1 MALTTKLK
9 FLNFK
14 NNHNES
20 KLNDTLERAKTY
32 LSIVENLERTKQFSR
47 EQENWLFRNSRLLQ
61 DEMNELKFRQMEVGM
76 QDGYGRRLFNI
87 KNLISVFPT
96 SLKAGFPMDESII
109 YSALKNNLNGYIQ
122 KVEDLI
128 KNPKK
133 FKELSKERRKKV
145 LRILKFDKIKL
156 IELIFAGFFITSVV
170 LLINTNTFIYGFILN
185 IISVLA
191 ILILSFINWEEI

>member
-1 MALTTKLK
+1 MAITTKLK

-14 NNHNES
+14 NNNRES

-32 LSIVENLERTKQFSR
+32 LSIVESIERTRQITL
-47 EQENWLFRNSRLLQ
+47 EQENWLFQNCRVL
-61 DEMNELKFRQMEVGM
+61 DEEMTELKFPQLEPAMADAYRTYFQMSHP
-76 QDGYGRRLFNI
+76 I
-87 KNLISVFPT
+87 ATFPT
-96 SLKAGFPMDESII
+96 YLKGRFPMDERYI
-109 YSALKNNLNGYIQ
+109 YSALKNNLNGFIQ

-133 FKELSKERRKKV
+133 FKELSKENRNKV
-145 LRILKFDKIKL
+145 FKILKFDKIKL
-156 IELIFAGFFITSVV
+156 IELIFAGLFITSVM
-170 LLINTNTFIYGFILN
+170 LLINTNTFIFGFILN